1 VIASAVGGG
10 TLVPAADGPYVGIVP
25 PMPTVLVVDDEPAIR
40 ALVSHMLRGAGYDVI
55 EAWSGAEAWT
65 YFQRRPHGVDLLL
78 TDVVMPGVP
87 GTELAAR
94 ARGVRPSLPVL
105 LMSAFT
111 PCDLLARGLE
121 ASHGK
126 LLTKPF
132 DQITLLHQVQHAI
145 AGR

>member
-1 VIASAVGGG
+1 
-10 TLVPAADGPYVGIVP
+10 
-25 PMPTVLVVDDEPAIR
+25 MPTVLVVDDEPAIR

-105 LMSAFT
+105 LMSAF
-111 PCDLLARGLE
+111 PPGDLLARGLE